1 MKRNEIKE
9 MVERVKAV
17 QFIAEDGTIF
27 YSESEC
33 REYEES
39 ALFAVSKN
47 LKRLSKPKSSIY
59 DLNNDGCEENELEIF
74 DIQTSEDLENLR
86 RYLYLKL
93 SKNGA
98 SETTIKSLFEDGGS
112 RNDYV
117 FDGVTYGHEV
127 MVFWSYD
134 GDWAWTYKDGS
145 LDGYFKWLRGQ
156 YDKII
161 TPKEPETKSE

>member
-1 MKRNEIKE
+1 MKKNEIKK
-9 MVERVKAV
+9 MVEQVV
-17 QFIAEDGTIF
+17 GVEFVAEDGTIF
-27 YSESEC
+27 YNEAEC

-47 LKRLSKPKSSIY
+47 LKKISNPKTSIY

-74 DIQTSEDLENLR
+74 DIQTPEDLENLR

-98 SETTIKSLFEDGGS
+98 SETTIKSLFEGDGS
-112 RNDYV
+112 RKDFI

-134 GDWAWTYKDGS
+134 GDWAWTYNDGS
-145 LDGYFKWLRGQ
+145 LNGYFEWLRGQ
-156 YDKII
+156 YDKIV
-161 TPKEPETKSE
+161 TPKEPETNS

>member
-1 MKRNEIKE
+1 MKRNEIKK
-9 MVERVKAV
+9 MVEQVVKV
-17 QFIAEDGTIF
+17 EFVAEDGTVF
-27 YSESEC
+27 YSEGEC
-33 REYEES
+33 AEYEES

-47 LKRLSKPKSSIY
+47 LKKISNPKTSIY

-74 DIQTSEDLENLR
+74 DIQTPEDLENLR

-98 SETTIKSLFEDGGS
+98 SETTIKSLFEGDGS
-112 RNDYV
+112 RKDFI

-134 GDWAWTYKDGS
+134 GDWAWTYNDGS
-145 LDGYFKWLRGQ
+145 LNGYFEWLRGQ
-156 YDKII
+156 YDKIV
-161 TPKEPETKSE
+161 TPKAKKQEN

>member
-1 MKRNEIKE
+1 MKKNEIKK
-9 MVERVKAV
+9 MVEQVV
-17 QFIAEDGTIF
+17 GVEFVAEDGTIF
-27 YSESEC
+27 YNESEC

-47 LKRLSKPKSSIY
+47 LRKLSKQFTSIY
-59 DLNNDGCEENELEIF
+59 DLNQEGCEENYLEIF
-74 DIQTSEDLENLR
+74 DIQTPEDLDNLR

-98 SETTIKSLFEDGGS
+98 SESTIKDIFSSEAREPF
-112 RNDYV
+112 R
-117 FDGVTYGHEV
+117 FDSVTFGHEV

-134 GDWAWTYKDGS
+134 QDWAWTYGNGS
-145 LDGYFKWLRGQ
+145 LEAYCNWIKDNYN
-156 YDKII
+156 KII